1 MIDRL
6 KSDLSQAMKSGDK
19 TAVSVLRMVL
29 SAARYASIEEKRELS
44 DDELLALIQKSI
56 RTRRESVEAFRK
68 GNREDLALREEAE
81 IALLERYLPA
91 QMGAEELARA
101 VDQLLAEM
109 GITQKKEMGRAM
121 KEFMAR
127 HRGVADGKAVN
138 ALIAARLK

>member
-1 MIDRL
+1 MIQRL
-6 KSDLSQAMKSGDK
+6 KSDLNQAMKSGDK

-29 SAARYASIEEKRELS
+29 SAARYASIEEKRELN
-44 DDELLALIQKSI
+44 DDEVLALIQKSI

-68 GNREDLALREEAE
+68 GNREDLAVREEAE

-101 VDQLLAEM
+101 VDQLLAEL

>member
-101 VDQLLAEM
+101 VDQLLAEL

-127 HRGVADGKAVN
+127 HRGVADGKSVN